1 MVEIAQF
8 GFPTFL
14 FLGALA
20 ITIFILLIRVQRY
33 YGRPRAPQPSW
44 PSPRRE
50 RSGEQGRRLESPAP
64 MVNWEVEMHE
74 TARKLSAQLDSKM
87 GALEQ
92 LICEADRAAARL
104 EAALSGLSR
113 LREGEAPAEPCTD
126 DVSSNSITARREPRA
141 AGMVQGSSDRP
152 AESPPVSQAEG
163 LRFPGPVEAAPTARP
178 PAERRYEE
186 IYTLADYGLTPSEI
200 AHRVG
205 SPVGEVELILSL
217 RGKR

>member
-1 MVEIAQF
+1 ME
-8 GFPTFL
+8 
-14 FLGALA
+14 
-20 ITIFILLIRVQRY
+20 
-33 YGRPRAPQPSW
+33 
-44 PSPRRE
+44 
-50 RSGEQGRRLESPAP
+50 ESAP

-92 LICEADRAAARL
+92 LTREADRAAARL
-104 EAALSGLSR
+104 EAALTAGRHRMEPSIAAT
-113 LREGEAPAEPCTD
+113 APADASPPAP
-126 DVSSNSITARREPRA
+126 N
-141 AGMVQGSSDRP
+141 RP
-152 AESPPVSQAEG
+152 AEAPPASQAEG
-163 LRFPGPVEAAPTARP
+163 LRSAGPIDSPTASRP

-186 IYTLADYGLTPSEI
+186 IYTLADYGLGPSEI

>member
-1 MVEIAQF
+1 MVVIAQVE
-8 GFPTFL
+8 FPTLL
-14 FLGALA
+14 FLSALA
-20 ITIFILLIRVQRY
+20 VTILILLVRVQRY

-50 RSGEQGRRLESPAP
+50 KPGEQGRRSAEPAP

-74 TARKLSAQLDSKM
+74 TARKLCAQLDSKM

-92 LICEADRAAARL
+92 LIREADRAAARL
-104 EAALSGLSR
+104 EAALAAGRGGESPSR
-113 LREGEAPAEPCTD
+113 WGPAPADAP
-126 DVSSNSITARREPRA
+126 
-141 AGMVQGSSDRP
+141 P
-152 AESPPVSQAEG
+152 APPEGPSESPPVSQAEG
-163 LRFPGPVEAAPTARP
+163 LRSAGPADVPAAHPPT
-178 PAERRYEE
+178 ERRYEE
-186 IYTLADYGLTPSEI
+186 IYTLADYGLAPSEI

>member
-1 MVEIAQF
+1 MVVIAQVE
-8 GFPTFL
+8 FPTFL
-14 FLGALA
+14 FLGALVV
-20 ITIFILLIRVQRY
+20 TIFILLIRVQRY

-44 PSPRRE
+44 PSPHRE
-50 RSGEQGRRLESPAP
+50 TPGEQGRRSAEPAP
-64 MVNWEVEMHE
+64 MLNWEVEMHE

-92 LICEADRAAARL
+92 LIREADRAAARL
-104 EAALSGLSR
+104 EAALAAGRGGKSPSR
-113 LREGEAPAEPCTD
+113 WGPAPADAPPSSPGGPPEPT
-126 DVSSNSITARREPRA
+126 
-141 AGMVQGSSDRP
+141 
-152 AESPPVSQAEG
+152 PVSQAEA
-163 LRFPGPVEAAPTARP
+163 LRSAGSADVPAAHP

-186 IYTLADYGLTPSEI
+186 IYTLADYGLAPSEI